1 MKVQTCGYFFCYTAI
16 YNMLSTGEVWNP
28 CDLFK
33 IDMPDE
39 LKAKQEEKAI
49 KQAVK
54 FLKKTRLCCKLTTSC
69 FLPCKYILL
78 QGLFV
83 MDIFLCFQFLILSR
97 Y

>member
-1 MKVQTCGYFFCYTAI
+1 MKIKIIFLAFILMLITCGSVLA
-16 YNMLSTGEVWNP
+16 
-28 CDLFK
+28 D
-33 IDMPDE
+33 DMPDE